1 MLKDEVRTK
10 AYRDALLKNSHLL
23 KGKTVLDVGC
33 GTGILSMFAAQA
45 GAKHVYAV
53 DNSDMADTARQ
64 IIEANGFSDRIT
76 VYKAQVEEV
85 QLPVEHVDCI
95 VSEWMGYCLLYEA
108 MFDSIIF
115 ARDKWLRPGGM
126 LLPDKAGVYLCG
138 IEDAKYKEEKIHFWD
153 RVYGFDMSCVKGA
166 AMFEP
171 LVDTVDPQQIC
182 TSTSTL
188 WEVDL
193 LTVTQAEMR
202 FDSKFQLQAVRND
215 YLHAVV
221 AWFDVGFTQG
231 HTPLWLSTSP
241 RDRPT
246 HWRQTVLYL
255 HDVLTVRA
263 GERGE
268 RRAARLA
275 HEAQQAAPRLPAQ
288 VCFRRGGGER
298 RAGRERQRH
307 PLLLDALSAPAR
319 PRGAR
324 RRIARAPRGAAQAH
338 RARARRS
345 GARGAVFPPSVTL
358 LFCTGVRAASD
369 AP

>member
-1 MLKDEVRTK
+1 
-10 AYRDALLKNSHLL
+10 
-23 KGKTVLDVGC
+23 
-33 GTGILSMFAAQA
+33 
-45 GAKHVYAV
+45 
-53 DNSDMADTARQ
+53 
-64 IIEANGFSDRIT
+64 
-76 VYKAQVEEV
+76 
-85 QLPVEHVDCI
+85 
-95 VSEWMGYCLLYEA
+95 
-108 MFDSIIF
+108 
-115 ARDKWLRPGGM
+115 M

-263 GERGE
+263 GERVSGE
-268 RRAARLA
+268 LRVSPTKRNKRHLDFRLKYA
-275 HEAQQAAPRLPAQ
+275 
-288 VCFRRGGGER
+288 FGRGGGER

-319 PRGAR
+319 PAVPR

-358 LFCTGVRAASD
+358 LFCTGVRAASGRPLALYRFAPTFDYTFNLTRPPVSLRTRPPCAFWPAQRSASRAEGRAEHLHALPPHLGEQRGKRVAAVGARRQVPQLAGARRPGKCIQSFRRRD
-369 AP
+369 AGQR